1 MNRQIKR
8 VLLAVAA
15 LFALAVGSVSISEQ
29 ADEGQLLPD
38 LSVELP
44 SLSESVLDAEQKSP
58 EALNIN
64 TASEEELAA
73 QLKGIGVKTAA
84 AIVEY
89 RNTMG
94 LFETPEEIKEVSGI
108 GEITF
113 ELNKDIII
121 VE

>member
-8 VLLAVAA
+8 VLLSVAA
-15 LFALAVGSVSISEQ
+15 LSSLAVGSVSMSEQ

>member
-1 MNRQIKR
+1 MNRQIKG
-8 VLLAVAA
+8 VLLPAAA
-15 LFALAVGSVSISEQ
+15 LFALAVGSVSMSEQ

-64 TASEEELAA
+64 TASEEELAD
-73 QLKGIGVKTAA
+73 QLKGVGVKTAA

>member
-1 MNRQIKR
+1 MNRQIKG
-8 VLLAVAA
+8 VLLPAAA
-15 LFALAVGSVSISEQ
+15 LFALAVGSVSMSEQ

-73 QLKGIGVKTAA
+73 QLKGVGVKTAA

>member
-1 MNRQIKR
+1 MDRQIKR

-15 LFALAVGSVSISEQ
+15 LSSLAVGSVSMSEQ
-29 ADEGQLLPD
+29 ADERQLLPD

-44 SLSESVLDAEQKSP
+44 SLSESVSDAEQKSP

-64 TASEEELAA
+64 TASEEELAD
-73 QLKGIGVKTAA
+73 QLKGVGVKTAA

-113 ELNKDIII
+113 EMNKDIII

>member
-1 MNRQIKR
+1 MDRQIKR
-8 VLLAVAA
+8 LFLSVTA
-15 LFALAVGSVSISEQ
+15 LFALAVGSVSTSDQ
-29 ADEGQLLPD
+29 VDERQLLSD

-44 SLSESVLDAEQKSP
+44 SVSESVPDAEQKSA

-64 TASEEELAA
+64 TASQEELAE
-73 QLKGIGVKTAA
+73 QLKGVGVKTAA

-89 RNTMG
+89 RDTMG

-113 ELNKDIII
+113 ELNKHII
-121 VE
+121 VVE

>member
-1 MNRQIKR
+1 MDRQIKR
-8 VLLAVAA
+8 VLLSVAA
-15 LFALAVGSVSISEQ
+15 FYLLAMGSVIAQVDQLQLEPPSDLPTMSER
-29 ADEGQLLPD
+29 E
-38 LSVELP
+38 EL
-44 SLSESVLDAEQKSP
+44 ASP
-58 EALNIN
+58 PVNIN
-64 TASEEELAA
+64 TASEEELAE
-73 QLKGIGVKTAA
+73 QLKGVGVKTAA

-89 RNTMG
+89 RDIMG

>member
-8 VLLAVAA
+8 VLLSVAA
-15 LFALAVGSVSISEQ
+15 LFALAVGSVSMSEQ

-44 SLSESVLDAEQKSP
+44 SLSETVLDAEQTSP

-73 QLKGIGVKTAA
+73 QLKGVGVKTAA

-89 RNTMG
+89 RDTMG

-113 ELNKDIII
+113 ELNKDTII

>member
-44 SLSESVLDAEQKSP
+44 SLSESVLDAEQKLP

-73 QLKGIGVKTAA
+73 QLKGVGVKTAA

-89 RNTMG
+89 RKTMG

-113 ELNKDIII
+113 EMNKDIII

>member
-1 MNRQIKR
+1 MDRQIKR

-15 LFALAVGSVSISEQ
+15 LSSLAVGSVSMSEQ
-29 ADEGQLLPD
+29 ADERQLLPD

-44 SLSESVLDAEQKSP
+44 SLSESVSDAEQKSP

-64 TASEEELAA
+64 TASEEELAD
-73 QLKGIGVKTAA
+73 QLKGVGVKTAA

>member
-8 VLLAVAA
+8 VMLSVAA
-15 LFALAVGSVSISEQ
+15 LFVLAVGSVSMSEQ

-44 SLSESVLDAEQKSP
+44 SLSETVLDAEQKSP

-73 QLKGIGVKTAA
+73 QLKGVGVKTAA

-89 RNTMG
+89 RDTMG

-113 ELNKDIII
+113 EMNKDIII

>member
-1 MNRQIKR
+1 MDRQIKR

-15 LFALAVGSVSISEQ
+15 LSSLAVGSVSMSEQ

-44 SLSESVLDAEQKSP
+44 SLSESVLDAEQKLP

-73 QLKGIGVKTAA
+73 QLKGVGVKTAA

-89 RNTMG
+89 RKTMG

-113 ELNKDIII
+113 EMNKDIII

>member
-1 MNRQIKR
+1 MNRQIKG
-8 VLLAVAA
+8 VLLPAAA
-15 LFALAVGSVSISEQ
+15 LFALAVGSVSMSEQ

-44 SLSESVLDAEQKSP
+44 SLSESVLDAEQKLP
-58 EALNIN
+58 EVLNIN

-73 QLKGIGVKTAA
+73 QLKGVGVKTAA

>member
-1 MNRQIKR
+1 MDRQIKR
-8 VLLAVAA
+8 LLLSVTA
-15 LFALAVGSVSISEQ
+15 LFALAVGSVSTSDQ
-29 ADEGQLLPD
+29 VDERQLSSD
-38 LSVELP
+38 LLVELP
-44 SLSESVLDAEQKSP
+44 SVSESVPDAEQKSP

-64 TASEEELAA
+64 TASQEDLAE
-73 QLKGIGVKTAA
+73 QLKGVGVKTAA

-89 RNTMG
+89 RDTMG

-113 ELNKDIII
+113 ELNKDIIV

>member
-1 MNRQIKR
+1 MDRQIKR
-8 VLLAVAA
+8 VLLSVTA
-15 LFALAVGSVSISEQ
+15 LFALAVGSGSMSEQ
-29 ADEGQLLPD
+29 ADERQLSPD

-64 TASEEELAA
+64 TASEEELAD
-73 QLKGIGVKTAA
+73 QLKGVGVKTAA

>member
-8 VLLAVAA
+8 VLLSVAA
-15 LFALAVGSVSISEQ
+15 LSSLAVGSVSMSEQ
-29 ADEGQLLPD
+29 ADERQLLPD

-73 QLKGIGVKTAA
+73 QLKGVGVKTAA

>member
-8 VLLAVAA
+8 VLLSVAA
-15 LFALAVGSVSISEQ
+15 LFALAVGSVSMSEQ

-44 SLSESVLDAEQKSP
+44 LLSETVLDAEQKSP

-73 QLKGIGVKTAA
+73 QLKGVGVKTAA

-89 RNTMG
+89 RDTMG

-113 ELNKDIII
+113 ELNKDTII

>member
-1 MNRQIKR
+1 MDRQIKR
-8 VLLAVAA
+8 VLLAVTA
-15 LFALAVGSVSISEQ
+15 LSSLAVGSVSMSEQ
-29 ADEGQLLPD
+29 ADERQLLPD

-44 SLSESVLDAEQKSP
+44 SLSESVSDAEQKSP

-64 TASEEELAA
+64 TASEEELAD
-73 QLKGIGVKTAA
+73 QLKGVGVKTAA

-113 ELNKDIII
+113 EMNKDIII

>member
-44 SLSESVLDAEQKSP
+44 SLSESVLDAEQKLP
-58 EALNIN
+58 EVLNIN

-73 QLKGIGVKTAA
+73 QLKGVGVKTAA

-89 RNTMG
+89 RDTMG

-113 ELNKDIII
+113 EMNKDIII

>member
-44 SLSESVLDAEQKSP
+44 SLSETVLDAEQKSP

-73 QLKGIGVKTAA
+73 QLKGVGVKTAA

-89 RNTMG
+89 RDTMG

-113 ELNKDIII
+113 EMNKDIII

>member
-8 VLLAVAA
+8 VLLSVAA
-15 LFALAVGSVSISEQ
+15 LFALAVGSVSMSEQ

-44 SLSESVLDAEQKSP
+44 SLSETVLDAEQKSP

-73 QLKGIGVKTAA
+73 QLKGVGVKTAA

-89 RNTMG
+89 RDTMG

>member
-1 MNRQIKR
+1 MDRQIKR
-8 VLLAVAA
+8 LLLSVTVL
-15 LFALAVGSVSISEQ
+15 FTLAVGSVSMSAQ
-29 ADEGQLLPD
+29 ADERQLLPD

-44 SLSESVLDAEQKSP
+44 LVSESVSDAEQKSP

-64 TASEEELAA
+64 TASQEELAE
-73 QLKGIGVKTAA
+73 QLKGVGVKTAA

-89 RNTMG
+89 RDTMG

-113 ELNKDIII
+113 ELNKDIIV

>member
-8 VLLAVAA
+8 IQLSVTA
-15 LFALAVGSVSISEQ
+15 LFALAVGSVSMSEQ
-29 ADEGQLLPD
+29 ADERHLSPD

-64 TASEEELAA
+64 TASEEELADK
-73 QLKGIGVKTAA
+73 LKGVGIKTAA

>member
-1 MNRQIKR
+1 MDRQIKR
-8 VLLAVAA
+8 LLLSVTVL
-15 LFALAVGSVSISEQ
+15 FTLAVGSVSMSDQ
-29 ADEGQLLPD
+29 ADERQLLPD

-44 SLSESVLDAEQKSP
+44 LVSESVSDAEQKSP
-58 EALNIN
+58 EVLNIN
-64 TASEEELAA
+64 AASQEELAE
-73 QLKGIGVKTAA
+73 QLKGVGVKTAA

-89 RNTMG
+89 RDTMG

-113 ELNKDIII
+113 ELNKDIIV

>member
-1 MNRQIKR
+1 MDRQIKR

-15 LFALAVGSVSISEQ
+15 LSSLAVGSVSMSEQ
-29 ADEGQLLPD
+29 ADERQLLPD

-44 SLSESVLDAEQKSP
+44 SLSESVSDAEQKSP

-64 TASEEELAA
+64 TASEEELAD
-73 QLKGIGVKTAA
+73 QLKGVGVKTAA

-89 RNTMG
+89 RNIMG

-113 ELNKDIII
+113 EMNKDIII

>member
-8 VLLAVAA
+8 IQLSVTA
-15 LFALAVGSVSISEQ
+15 LFALAVGSVSMSEQ
-29 ADEGQLLPD
+29 ADERHLSPD

-64 TASEEELAA
+64 TASEEELADK
-73 QLKGIGVKTAA
+73 LKGVGIKTAA

-89 RNTMG
+89 RDTMG

-113 ELNKDIII
+113 ELNKHII
-121 VE
+121 VVE

>member
-15 LFALAVGSVSISEQ
+15 LFALAVGSVSMSEQ

-44 SLSESVLDAEQKSP
+44 SLSESVLDAEQTLP
-58 EALNIN
+58 EVLNIN

-73 QLKGIGVKTAA
+73 QLKGVGVKTAA

-89 RNTMG
+89 RDTMG

-113 ELNKDIII
+113 EMNKDIII

>member
-1 MNRQIKR
+1 MDRQIKR

-15 LFALAVGSVSISEQ
+15 LSSLAVGSVSMSEQ
-29 ADEGQLLPD
+29 ADERQLLPD

-44 SLSESVLDAEQKSP
+44 SLSESVLDAEQKLP
-58 EALNIN
+58 EVLNIN

-73 QLKGIGVKTAA
+73 QLKGVGVKTAA

-113 ELNKDIII
+113 EMNKDIII

>member
-1 MNRQIKR
+1 MDRQIKR
-8 VLLAVAA
+8 LLLSVTA
-15 LFALAVGSVSISEQ
+15 LFALAVGSVSTSDQ
-29 ADEGQLLPD
+29 VDERQLLSD

-44 SLSESVLDAEQKSP
+44 SVSESVPDAEQKSA

-64 TASEEELAA
+64 TASQEELAE
-73 QLKGIGVKTAA
+73 QLKGVGVKTAA

-89 RNTMG
+89 RDTMG

-113 ELNKDIII
+113 ELNKHII
-121 VE
+121 VVE

>member
-8 VLLAVAA
+8 VLLSVAA
-15 LFALAVGSVSISEQ
+15 LSSLAVGSVSMSEQ
-29 ADEGQLLPD
+29 ADEEQLLPD

-73 QLKGIGVKTAA
+73 QLKGVGVKTAA